1 MKRSPHSGNEQ
12 EPNRPP
18 NPRLRLFLLKRISL
32 ILCVILLVAIA
43 SGALWLR
50 NFVYQDLAPLVERN
64 LKQLLGRPIRI
75 GKVERFSL
83 TSLRFSSLSIPATS
97 TDPDQLVAKAVDV
110 QFSPLEL
117 LFTRTLELDVTLVQP
132 DAYIDQDK
140 QGRWVTTQLKTGEGR
155 GFIQTEL
162 KTLRLQNGNVVL
174 NPIPRPGKPN
184 GDVTLDA
191 VNGTARILSQN
202 QKINYQISAQP
213 TRGGVLQLNG
223 ETQFKTLQTNLQVQ
237 AQNAQAADISRLIEL
252 PIILQA
258 GRVNGDLTVQY
269 QPTTQP
275 EIAVTG
281 TANVNR
287 VTAKIQNVPQKFTNA
302 SGRLIFQGQQVTLEN
317 LSANYGKVPLVANGT
332 VGTQTGFNVVAQ
344 TKPVSAKNAVD
355 TLNVDVP
362 VPVAGELQA
371 NIKLTGSIKQ
381 PVLSGTAST
390 TKPAQIDSVP
400 FKDIS
405 TAFRLNIL
413 ETASQ
418 LAISNLRLTP
428 VAGGQIV
435 GNGKVQLGRKQNQ
448 VNFDFQ
454 AQGVPANG
462 IAQNY
467 GFSTPITIGN
477 ITANAQVTGT
487 VGGKQPLT
495 LTLSKVRATPPVG
508 GQITANGE
516 VQLSSQGRVSLN
528 VQAQNL
534 PGDAIAKAY
543 NTLPPINI
551 GNVSANA
558 KVTGT
563 LGNLRAVASVKAPE
577 ATYPTTGQV
586 VISQQGD
593 HIVFQDAVANIAGG
607 TVTARGQVGER
618 RWQAFVDAEQ
628 IQLTRFAQ
636 IPQQFQ
642 GVLSSELNLSGTT
655 TSFQPET
662 IQATGQASLKGV
674 AGGTVN
680 LNNIALNNGRWRAI
694 ANISQLQLNQVSKQ
708 LRGQLS
714 TNLRVAGT
722 TSTRQLSD
730 IRAEGQVRF
739 WELAPLE
746 QPLTA
751 QIRWN
756 GQQIIVER
764 ATAPGLSADGTIAL
778 KVPETGTPQISEFN
792 LDVRADGYNLK
803 QIPVNLPGNV
813 ALAGLLDFNGQ
824 VTGTPT
830 SPNAR
835 GNIQLQNLNVNGL
848 AFDPLLTG
856 RVNFQGG
863 KGTELQ
869 IAGTQD
875 RIAVN
880 LSPDNRPI
888 SFFIR
893 QDGTVATGRT
903 EGETLLVNVQ
913 DFPVAVL
920 ENFIPG
926 DNSNLQPLAG
936 QISGDLAINL
946 DQFTVVGDV
955 AIAQPKVGRATADEF
970 RGRISFANGVATLT
984 DGELFLDDSRISLS
998 GNLQTG
1004 NNPQFQTQISFDS
1017 ARIQKIL
1024 QAFNIFGYQDLSSG
1038 LQTPELAGAEAL
1050 QTKSISL
1057 PNTDLLAQLEFFE
1070 KIENRVAQQ
1079 RIQREETQRLPTLAE
1094 LQGTLTGQIEITGS
1108 LQTGLNAD
1116 FNIQSA
1122 EAQWGEYTIEQ
1133 FIARGTYAD
1142 GIVTLLPLRVNLERG
1157 RLAFTGQLG
1166 SQELSGQVRVSDLPL
1181 SLVQPFIEKYPVDI
1195 TGQVDA
1201 VATLGGSLEDP
1212 EAIGEVTLVDATVNK
1227 QPVQSG
1233 ELSFNYNDARFNFA
1247 SNVLVAGTQPL
1258 EIQGSVPIA
1267 LPFADTQP
1275 DSNQISITANVQ
1287 DEGLALL
1294 NLFTDAVTWVNGTG
1308 QVNVEVGGTLNQ
1320 PIITGNT
1327 TVKNATLQ
1335 AAALTEPLTDVTGTL
1350 QFDRNKVVV
1359 EGVQGEYDGDQ
1370 LTAEGVIPIY
1380 RTPQAQQEATNNPLT
1395 VSLQNLDLK
1404 VQELY
1409 QGDVSGNVI
1418 IGGTVFNPEIGGEIR
1433 LSDGQVK
1440 IGKDANTPPTSATTA
1455 SESRREA
1462 GSSMRSAA
1470 TTTAR
1475 SPIPIDFENLRL
1487 VLDDDVRITTQPLF
1501 GGFVPGGDLLS
1512 QSILSFET
1520 KGDIIINGTLANPRP
1535 QGVIRLTGGQV
1546 NLFTTQFTLAR
1557 GYEHTAVFTPSGG
1570 LNPVLDVRLV
1580 AFVPETTGALTTGN
1594 RIQNSPFSAEISDS
1608 SAVTSLGTLETVRVE
1623 ARVTG
1628 SASELA
1634 DNLELTST
1642 PGRSESEIIA
1652 LLGGSIINTLG
1663 QADSA
1668 LGIATIAGS
1677 ALFGGLQGNISAIGQ
1692 AIGFSAFRVYPT
1704 TVANESS
1711 RASVLS
1717 LAAEG
1722 VFDVTDN
1729 FSVSLSRVFLTN
1741 ESFRYN
1747 LLYRVNDEI
1756 LMRGSTDLEDESRF
1770 EIQYETRF

>member
-1 MKRSPHSGNEQ
+1 M
-12 EPNRPP
+12 
-18 NPRLRLFLLKRISL
+18 
-32 ILCVILLVAIA
+32 
-43 SGALWLR
+43 
-50 NFVYQDLAPLVERN
+50 
-64 LKQLLGRPIRI
+64 
-75 GKVERFSL
+75 
-83 TSLRFSSLSIPATS
+83 S
-97 TDPDQLVAKAVDV
+97 T
-110 QFSPLEL
+110 
-117 LFTRTLELDVTLVQP
+117 
-132 DAYIDQDK
+132 
-140 QGRWVTTQLKTGEGR
+140 
-155 GFIQTEL
+155 
-162 KTLRLQNGNVVL
+162 
-174 NPIPRPGKPN
+174 
-184 GDVTLDA
+184 
-191 VNGTARILSQN
+191 
-202 QKINYQISAQP
+202 QP

-223 ETQFKTLQTNLQVQ
+223 ETQLKTLQTNFKVQ
-237 AQNAQAADISRLIEL
+237 AQNVQAADLSRLVEL

-258 GRVNGDLTVQY
+258 GRVDGDLTVQY
-269 QPTTQP
+269 QPTAQP

-281 TANVNR
+281 TANVDR
-287 VTAKIQNVPQKFTNA
+287 VTAQIQNVPQKFTDA
-302 SGRLIFQGQQVTLEN
+302 SGRLVFQGQQVTLEN

-332 VGTQTGFNVVAQ
+332 VGTQTGFNVIAQ
-344 TKPVSAKNAVD
+344 TKPVSAKNAED
-355 TLNVDVP
+355 TLNVNLP
-362 VPVAGELQA
+362 VPVEGELQA
-371 NIKLTGSIKQ
+371 NIKLTGSIEQ

-390 TKPAQIDSVP
+390 TKPAQIDRVP

-405 TAFRLNIL
+405 TAFRLNIA

-418 LAISNLRLTP
+418 LAVSNLRLTP

-435 GNGKVQLGRKQNQ
+435 GNGQVQLGRQQNQ

-454 AQGVPANG
+454 AQGVPADA
-462 IAQNY
+462 IAQKY

-477 ITANAQVTGT
+477 VTADAQVTGS
-487 VGGKQPLT
+487 VSGKQPLK
-495 LTLSKVRATPPVG
+495 LSLSNVRATPPVG
-508 GQITANGE
+508 GQITANGQ
-516 VQLSSQGRVSLN
+516 VQLSPQGNVALNIQTQGLPANAIAKAYGISVPINIGGVSAEAKVSGSVGGSQPLEVAISKIQATPPAGGQITANGQVQLSPQGRVSLN

-543 NTLPPINI
+543 NTSPPIDI

-577 ATYPTTGQV
+577 ATYPTTGKA

-593 HIVFQDAVANIAGG
+593 KIVFQDAVVNLAGG

-628 IQLTRFAQ
+628 IQLSRFAQ

-680 LNNIALNNGRWRAI
+680 LDNITLNNGRWQAI
-694 ANISQLQLNQVSKQ
+694 ANVSQLELNQVSEQ
-708 LRGQLS
+708 VRGQLS

-730 IRAEGQVRF
+730 IRAAGQVRF
-739 WELAPLE
+739 SELAPLE

-778 KVPETGTPQISEFN
+778 NVPETGTPQIAGFN
-792 LDVRADGYNLK
+792 LDVQAQGYNLK
-803 QIPVNLPGNV
+803 QIPVNLPGNI

-824 VTGTPT
+824 VTGTPS

-835 GNIQLQNLNVNGL
+835 GNIRLRNLNVNGL

-856 RVNFQGG
+856 NVNFQGG
-863 KGTELQ
+863 EGTELQ
-869 IAGTQD
+869 LAGTQD

-880 LSPDNRPI
+880 LSQNNRPI

-893 QDGTVATGRT
+893 RNGTVATGRT

-920 ENFIPG
+920 ESFIPG
-926 DNSNLQPLAG
+926 DNLNLQPLAG
-936 QISGDLAINL
+936 EISGDLAINL

-955 AIAQPKVGRATADEF
+955 AIAQPRVGRATADEF
-970 RGRISFANGVATLT
+970 RGRINFADGVATLT
-984 DGELFLDDSRISLS
+984 DGELFLDDNRISVS

-1004 NNPQFQTQISFDS
+1004 NNAQFQTQISFDS

-1038 LQTPELAGAEAL
+1038 LQAPELAGAEVL
-1050 QTKSISL
+1050 QTEPIGL
-1057 PNTDLLAQLEFFE
+1057 PNSDLLTQLEFFE
-1070 KIENRVAQQ
+1070 KIENLVAQQ
-1079 RIQREETQRLPTLAE
+1079 RTQREERQRLPTLAE
-1094 LQGTLTGQIEITGS
+1094 LQGTLTGQIEIAGS

-1116 FNIQSA
+1116 FNLQSA
-1122 EAQWGEYTIEQ
+1122 QAQWGEYTIEQ

-1142 GIVTLLPLRVNLERG
+1142 GIVTLLPLRVNLG
-1157 RLAFTGQLG
+1157 QGLLAFTGQLG
-1166 SQELSGQVRVSDLPL
+1166 TQELSGQVRVSDLPL
-1181 SLVQPFIEKYPVDI
+1181 SLLQPFIEEYPVDV
-1195 TGQVDA
+1195 TGQVNA

-1212 EAIGEVTLVDATVNK
+1212 QAIGEVTLVDATVNE
-1227 QPVQSG
+1227 QPVRSG
-1233 ELSFNYNDARFNFA
+1233 ELSFNYNNARFNFA
-1247 SNVLVAGTQPL
+1247 STVLVAGTQPL

-1267 LPFADTQP
+1267 LPSADTQP
-1275 DSNQISITANVQ
+1275 DSNQISVTANVQ

-1308 QVNVEVGGTLNQ
+1308 QLNVKVGGTLNQ
-1320 PIITGNT
+1320 PTIAGNA
-1327 TVKNATLQ
+1327 TVQNATLQ
-1335 AAALTEPLTDVTGTL
+1335 ATALTEPLTDVTGTL
-1350 QFDRNKVVV
+1350 QFNDNRVIV
-1359 EGVQGEYDGDQ
+1359 EGVQGEYEGGR

-1380 RTPQAQQEATNNPLT
+1380 EAAQAQQATTNNPLT
-1395 VSLQNLDLK
+1395 VSLQNLELE

-1409 QGDVSGNVI
+1409 QGDVSGDVV
-1418 IGGTVFNPEIGGEIR
+1418 IGGTVLNPEIGGEIR

-1440 IGKDANTPPTSATTA
+1440 IGQDANTPPTSATTA
-1455 SESRREA
+1455 SEESTEA
-1462 GSSMRSAA
+1462 DSSTRSAA

-1487 VLDDDVRITTQPLF
+1487 ILGNDVQITTQPLF
-1501 GGFVPGGDLLS
+1501 GDFIPGGDLLS

-1520 KGDIIINGTLANPRP
+1520 KGDLSINGTLANPRP

-1580 AFVPETTGALTTGN
+1580 AFVPETTGALSTGS
-1594 RIQNSPFSAEISDS
+1594 RIQNSPFSAEISDIP
-1608 SAVTSLGTLETVRVE
+1608 AVTSLGTLETVRVE
-1623 ARVTG
+1623 ARVRG
-1628 SASELA
+1628 PASELA

-1663 QADSA
+1663 QTDSA
-1668 LGIATIAGS
+1668 LGIATFAGS
-1677 ALFGGLQGNISAIGQ
+1677 TLLSGLQENISAIGQ

-1722 VFDVTDN
+1722 VFDITEN

-1747 LLYRVNDEI
+1747 VLYRVNDDI